1 MMVESVRLS
10 DASLA
15 VVEAL
20 SRFDYVALETL
31 TDRLQAAVDGRIQLE
46 REPIG
51 LIENNQKILAGVLMA
66 TEQNLSI
73 LRRLRERRAG
83 NEWAL

>member
-1 MMVESVRLS
+1 MTAKSVRLS

-15 VVEAL
+15 AVEAL
-20 SRFDYVALETL
+20 ANFDYAALEAL
-31 TDRLQAAVDGRIQLE
+31 SNRLQAAVRGEIPLE
-46 REPIG
+46 REPAECIN
-51 LIENNQKILAGVLMA
+51 NNQQILAGVLMA
-66 TEQNLSI
+66 TEQNLAL